1 MMFLNTIG
9 KDLTRWQSTLWSTQR
24 ASDWT
29 IYWSLDHLPSIKHK
43 VLVSYYR
50 NDPDMLKQLE
60 NSAEVLLVSS
70 LTTAVFFSGIPY
82 IAVTIAVKYSLSHP
96 PLASRGCNH
105 PPTPQMYPRSNKTLP
120 RYLHSLTN
128 WDVTAAAALVLQPS
142 HQIPNL
148 CLLSKGVSTQC
159 L

>member
-1 MMFLNTIG
+1 MINTESLRLNYLLVPRPFAIHQT
-9 KDLTRWQSTLWSTQR
+9 QSTCFLLQ
-24 ASDWT
+24 
-29 IYWSLDHLPSIKHK
+29 
-43 VLVSYYR
+43 
-50 NDPDMLKQLE
+50 KQSRHAEAIRKE

-82 IAVTIAVKYSLSHP
+82 IAVTIAVKYSLSRP
-96 PLASRGCNH
+96 PLASRVCNH